1 MKLQHG
7 DCLDLLPKLADNSID
22 LIVTDPPYGTTANKW
37 DKTPDLPRLWSEL
50 RRVGKENAA
59 FVMFA
64 AQPFA
69 TDLIQSNRKH
79 FRYDLVWQKA
89 KPVGFLQANKMPLR
103 NHELILVFYRRLPDY
118 FPQKTAGAP
127 YRKRQPKDRCGNYS
141 QIGATETVNHGD
153 RHPFSV
159 WQANHDDTGLHP
171 TQKPV
176 ALLERLIKSYSR
188 AGGTVLDCF
197 MGSGSTG
204 IACLNTN
211 RRFVGM
217 ELDDKYFQTAS
228 KRIAD
233 HQIQTEMEFGT

>member
-1 MKLQHG
+1 MNLQHG

-50 RRVGKENAA
+50 HRVGKENAA

-103 NHELILVFYRRLPDY
+103 NHELVLVFYRRLPDY

-127 YRKRQPKDRCGNYS
+127 YRKKQSKDRCGNYS
-141 QIGATETVNHGD
+141 QIGVTETVNHGD
-153 RHPFSV
+153 RHPVSV

-204 IACLNTN
+204 IACLNTG
-211 RRFVGM
+211 RRFIGM
-217 ELDDKYFQTAS
+217 ELDGGYFQAAS

-233 HQIQTEMEFGT
+233 HQIQTEMEFGA

>member
-1 MKLQHG
+1 MNLQHG

-22 LIVTDPPYGTTANKW
+22 LIVTDPPYGMTVNSW
-37 DKTPDLPRLWSEL
+37 DKKPDLPRLWSEL
-50 RRVGKENAA
+50 HRVGKENAA

-79 FRYDLVWQKA
+79 FRYDLVWQKTMA
-89 KPVGFLQANKMPLR
+89 VGFLNANRMPLR
-103 NHELILVFYRRLPDY
+103 SHELMLVFYRHPPVY
-118 FPQKTAGAP
+118 FPQKTVGKP
-127 YRKRQPKDRCGNYS
+127 YRSQIKARRPGNYGGFNAS
-141 QIGATETVNHGD
+141 MIINHGD
-153 RHPFSV
+153 RHPLSV
-159 WQANHDDTGLHP
+159 WKYGIDADKYHP

-188 AGGTVLDCF
+188 EGDTVLDCF

-211 RRFVGM
+211 RRFIGM
-217 ELDDKYFQTAS
+217 ELDGKYFQAAS
-228 KRIAD
+228 KRIAE
-233 HQIQTEMEFGT
+233 HRMQAEMEFGA

>member
-1 MKLQHG
+1 MNLQHG

-22 LIVTDPPYGTTANKW
+22 LIVTDPPYGMTDNPW
-37 DKTPDLPRLWSEL
+37 DKKPDLPRLWSEL
-50 RRVGKENAA
+50 HRVGKENAA

-69 TDLIQSNRKH
+69 TDLIQSNRRY
-79 FRYDLVWQKA
+79 FRYDIVWQKKMA
-89 KPVGFLQANKMPLR
+89 VGFLNANKMPLR
-103 NHELILVFYRRLPDY
+103 SHELILLFYRRLPEY
-118 FPQKTAGAP
+118 FPQKTVGRP
-127 YRKRQPKDRCGNYS
+127 YLQKRKTDAMANYH
-141 QIGATETVNHGD
+141 TKRNEMTVNCGD
-153 RHPFSV
+153 RHPLSV
-159 WQANHDDTGLHP
+159 WQYGIDSDKHHP

-188 AGGTVLDCF
+188 EGSTVLDCF

-217 ELDDKYFQTAS
+217 ELDGKYFQTAS

-233 HQIQTEMEFGT
+233 HQIQTEVEFGT